1 MRLGCAM
8 SVAVM
13 GATMGLAQPARADI
27 IMQEFASPAPN
38 SFGSPSFAGWGA
50 NAINALE
57 NGLSSVGNPA
67 TDPTAY
73 YQVTNGTDTS
83 NLVTSFPSW
92 QGRADPGTNVGAAF
106 ANELGNRLHFGLLVN
121 GNGTKVSLSELTF
134 NMHSSDPGD
143 LFAFSGDFS
152 GDDYSSF
159 RVGINFGSDGK
170 LGGGDDTYVTSGSG
184 SQLVDAFVYV
194 GVGNAVDPVADAG
207 CVLPPSPTVAQQQAA
222 LDCGKAFYD
231 SLMPFSITTD
241 YSLVSDAVEIA
252 STSETVDFAVPEPV
266 SAILFGTGLLGLGF
280 SRRRRKAPLA

>member
-1 MRLGCAM
+1 MRLLG
-8 SVAVM
+8 AVSIAVL
-13 GATMGLAQPARADI
+13 GVTLGLAQSAWADI

-38 SFGSPSFAGWGA
+38 YFGSPSFAGWGA
-50 NAINALE
+50 NAVNALE

-92 QGRADPGTNVGAAF
+92 QGQADPGTNFGAAF

-121 GNGTKVSLSELTF
+121 GNGTQVSLSELTF

-152 GDDYSSF
+152 SDDYSSV
-159 RVGINFGSDGK
+159 RVGIDFGSDGK
-170 LGGGDDTYVTSGSG
+170 LGGGDDTYVTSGAG
-184 SQLVDAFVYV
+184 TQLVDAFVYI
-194 GVGNAVDPVADAG
+194 GVGNALDPVADAG
-207 CVLPPSPTVAQQQAA
+207 CVLPPSPTVAQEQAA

-241 YSLVSDAVEIA
+241 YSLVSDTVEIA

-266 SAILFGTGLLGLGF
+266 SAILFGTGLVGF
-280 SRRRRKAPLA
+280 AVGRRRKARPA